1 MKCRSVRLHHTVSA
15 AVFCHLPVIRRTNI
29 GSSHT
34 REMCFSPKEKRLID
48 RNVAVLNW
56 SLMSMLS
63 SEK

>member
-29 GSSHT
+29 GSSYT
-34 REMCFSPKEKRLID
+34 REMWFSPKEKRLID
-48 RNVAVLNW
+48 RNAAVLNG